1 MSRRSARRCRNTH
14 RFPIRSEYFLAQLLR
29 IICWSNADVRRRLR
43 ASIARTQILR
53 QHGTLFLLWVVFS
66 PVGEKRPTKIEYN
79 RQQYEHDEGTCAMH
93 ITAYAEINE
102 LLDSLLAQIQAVL
115 EQKLVGVY
123 LFGSLVW
130 GDFDQGSSDIDLLVA
145 TASDIDDQEFSDLDQ
160 MQLAFVDKHAR
171 WENRIEILYV
181 TTAALQAFKSHSYK
195 LAVISPGEP
204 FHIKE
209 ADKGWLMNW
218 YMVQEQGRTLFG
230 PAPTT
235 LIDPI
240 STPRIYSNSQTAC
253 GRLGRMDLRC
263 AIPAIASLC
272 DLNRVSRAIHLH
284 AWCPGLEAP
293 SGRMGSAGVAPMVGF
308 DQKRIA
314 MACGMAR

>member
-1 MSRRSARRCRNTH
+1 
-14 RFPIRSEYFLAQLLR
+14 
-29 IICWSNADVRRRLR
+29 
-43 ASIARTQILR
+43 
-53 QHGTLFLLWVVFS
+53 
-66 PVGEKRPTKIEYN
+66 
-79 RQQYEHDEGTCAMH
+79 MH

-145 TASDIDDQEFSDLDQ
+145 TASDIDGQEFSDLDQ
-160 MQLAFVDKHAR
+160 MQRAFVNEYPR
-171 WENRIEILYV
+171 WENRIELLYV

-218 YMVQEQGRTLFG
+218 YIVQEQGRTLFG

-235 LIDPI
+235 LIDLI
-240 STPRIYSNSQTAC
+240 STPEFIQTVKQHVAGWGEWIYDAQTRPSQAYAILTMCRALYTC
-253 GRLGRMDLRC
+253 THGVQVSKRQAAEWAAQELPQWSDLIKS
-263 AIPAIASLC
+263 AL
-272 DLNRVSRAIHLH
+272 LWRAEWRDETVDH
-284 AWCPGLEAP
+284 AATFPETLRFVQFMIVQIEAT
-293 SGRMGSAGVAPMVGF
+293 
-308 DQKRIA
+308 
-314 MACGMAR
+314 